1 VKNINN
7 YCDDWPESNI
17 LVLNCD
23 VQQLCVEIEGK
34 LENSLGRTKEMI
46 FWIKKKTFTKNYKSF
61 DKKNMK
67 LHYKIIMIAF
77 KHINKS

>member
-1 VKNINN
+1 MIGSN
-7 YCDDWPESNI
+7 YDI
-17 LVLNCD
+17 
-23 VQQLCVEIEGK
+23 VEIEGK

-46 FWIKKKTFTKNYKSF
+46 FWIKKKTFTKTTFTKNYKSF